1 MSIREIVKK
10 RLIEEM
16 ILEAGKSD
24 PAKYL
29 TMVMDAESTRIAT
42 AALKMYDLCEQRI
55 TAVENLLIERA
66 PFPELDAIYFI
77 SPSPESVAKLIEDF
91 TPMPKKRK
99 GPQYG
104 GAHVFFTSRASDAA
118 MAAVQGS
125 PGLLHHLR
133 SFKEVNIEFLAKES
147 CYFSLDMNNS
157 FHDLFNVDADAS
169 GSQLRCIDAI
179 VGKMVTVFAS
189 LGEYPI
195 IRYPASSRMLRTL
208 ANKLEQAMRDFMA
221 GSAAFEFRSARGTLL
236 LLDRATDPVAPLMHE
251 CTYQAMVH
259 DVMPRAVED
268 LGGGKKLVLEDSF
281 RWAPDAGK
289 KKMTTIML
297 DESDDIWLRYR
308 HSHMGVV
315 MRELPELTKEF
326 QKQYADMDK
335 FRAAAASADGG
346 GGGGGGGGGAGEGV
360 ELSDMGKVVKSLG
373 DYQKQGNKLAAHVD
387 FAMHA
392 FTSRFMER
400 GLMDVCVLEQS
411 LATGINEFR
420 KVLKLADAEAK
431 LAAVLSSRA
440 VGAEDKVRLLAIFAA
455 SQETFTQEHN
465 SKFVQGQPGVGDTS
479 AGAQDVLRNLR
490 FLGVELAGAARPRL
504 AGAALKAAQAAHKA
518 ADALHNDALHARYE
532 PMAKDF
538 VDKMV
543 AGDLPWDL
551 FPAVVPPPEAAAGG
565 MGGMG
570 GMGAARA
577 QPMSLKPKRGAKA
590 GKGGAGGAGA
600 SKKEKKTEGPRI
612 IVFMAGGV
620 TYSEIRSCY
629 QCRKAHNRDVLV
641 GSTNPLTPAAFVRDL
656 RALSVGALS
665 ASGRQ
670 VAQQAAAAPLSPSAV
685 ADAEDVV
692 VDVM

>member
-91 TPMPKKRK
+91 TPMPKKRR

-104 GAHVFFTSRASDAA
+104 GAHVFFTSRASDAV

-147 CYFSLDMNNS
+147 CYFSLDMHNS

-221 GSAAFEFRSARGTLL
+221 GSAGFEFRSSRGTLL

-259 DVMPRAVED
+259 DVMPPAVED
-268 LGGGKKLVLEDSF
+268 LGGGKKLVLADAF
-281 RWAPDAGK
+281 RWAPDGAKSSK
-289 KKMTTIML
+289 KKTTIML

-335 FRAAAASADGG
+335 FRAA
-346 GGGGGGGGGAGEGV
+346 
-360 ELSDMGKVVKSLG
+360 
-373 DYQKQGNKLAAHVD
+373 KLEVSVSHQVQCRS
-387 FAMHA
+387 HIRR
-392 FTSRFMER
+392 SPR
-400 GLMDVCVLEQS
+400 
-411 LATGINEFR
+411 
-420 KVLKLADAEAK
+420 
-431 LAAVLSSRA
+431 SRA
-440 VGAEDKVRLLAIFAA
+440 VALCA
-455 SQETFTQEHN
+455 S
-465 SKFVQGQPGVGDTS
+465 
-479 AGAQDVLRNLR
+479 
-490 FLGVELAGAARPRL
+490 
-504 AGAALKAAQAAHKA
+504 
-518 ADALHNDALHARYE
+518 
-532 PMAKDF
+532 
-538 VDKMV
+538 
-543 AGDLPWDL
+543 
-551 FPAVVPPPEAAAGG
+551 VV
-565 MGGMG
+565 
-570 GMGAARA
+570 
-577 QPMSLKPKRGAKA
+577 
-590 GKGGAGGAGA
+590 
-600 SKKEKKTEGPRI
+600 
-612 IVFMAGGV
+612 
-620 TYSEIRSCY
+620 
-629 QCRKAHNRDVLV
+629 
-641 GSTNPLTPAAFVRDL
+641 LTPWGTAFQPEGKR
-656 RALSVGALS
+656 
-665 ASGRQ
+665 
-670 VAQQAAAAPLSPSAV
+670 
-685 ADAEDVV
+685 
-692 VDVM
+692 